1 MFRSK
6 HLLASLGS
14 ALVLV
19 LSLVAAGCADDEVS
33 TPRVTFE
40 SDIKAGTHTVQE
52 CGQSGIFLVIG
63 SFGNPALGREDP
75 ANPESPLKD
84 PVRPVEDGAPEQQG
98 SVALTCS
105 VTSAGDGFNVAAS
118 AQLTGAT
125 GGSVTITGVIKPNVD
140 NPNITMSL
148 TRKGETFSDKNCT
161 VRFDTVVGHAV
172 AGGRLWASIDCP
184 NAERPSAQQICA
196 THAQFRFE
204 NCAQ

>member
-1 MFRSK
+1 MFRN

-14 ALVLV
+14 AFALVA
-19 LSLVAAGCADDEVS
+19 SLVATGCADDEVS
-33 TPRVTFE
+33 TPRVTFD
-40 SDIKAGTHTVQE
+40 SDIKAGTHAVKE
-52 CGQSGIFLVIG
+52 CGQSGIFFTIG

-84 PVRPVEDGAPEQQG
+84 PVRPIDDGAADQQG
-98 SVALTCS
+98 TVALTCS
-105 VTSAGDGFNVAAS
+105 VTAAGEGFNVAAS

-125 GGSVTITGVIKPNVD
+125 GGSVTITGVIKQGID
-140 NPNITMSL
+140 NPGVTMSL

-161 VRFDTVVGHAV
+161 VRFDTVVGHAI
-172 AGGRLWASIDCP
+172 AGGRIWASIDCA